1 MSYTQLEIIKTRDNS
16 FKHIPNGNEAMA
28 FYISKGHYSMENG
41 YLTLVEQGN
50 IERPKVAW
58 TAVTFKEA
66 TNGLA
71 ETFTSFDDLDNR
83 LVEVGY
89 PLAR

>member
-1 MSYTQLEIIKTRDNS
+1 MSYTKLEIIKTRENS

-28 FYISKGHYSMENG
+28 FYISNGHYAMEDG
-41 YLTLVEQGN
+41 FLTLVEEGN

-58 TAVTFKEA
+58 TTVTFQDG
-66 TNGLA
+66 TNGTI

-83 LVEVGY
+83 LVLAGY
-89 PLAR
+89 PLAK